1 MAESPA
7 ASPVPAK
14 PQPRALIA
22 LLVLAAVVGVAVSL
36 AAWGFLELIHQIQVG
51 LFTDLP
57 EELGYH
63 HGAPSWFYVVVLGI
77 AGLLVALAIDRLP
90 GEGGHIP
97 AEGLK
102 IGGAPVQPLEL
113 PGIVL
118 AAFATI
124 GGGLVLGPEAPLIAL
139 GAGLGIFAMRS
150 LRRDTPAEAQAV
162 MAAAGSI
169 AAISMLFNSPII
181 AAVLLIEA
189 LGLDREKLPL
199 ILLPGLLAA
208 GIGSLVSIGMGSL
221 TGLSTSAYALGAL
234 PLPSFSQPA
243 LADFAWTIPLAV
255 FVAVLTFAVLRI
267 GLLTHAAARRGP
279 YLVLPAAG
287 VLVALLAIAF
297 HGASGKAIPEVLFS
311 GQDAL
316 PGLVTSAGAWSIS
329 GLLLLLLFKGLA
341 WGLSLGSF
349 RGGPT
354 FPALFIGAAA
364 GVLAS
369 HLPGFDLTGAVGVGM
384 GAGAVSVLRLP
395 LSCVVLASVLV
406 SKSGEGTGPLII
418 VGVVVAYLVTVAL
431 GRAFEA
437 RDGEAGG
444 SPALDDAAGAAS
456 S

>member
-1 MAESPA
+1 MDEPAEPSPA
-7 ASPVPAK
+7 SAAR
-14 PQPRALIA
+14 PQPKA
-22 LLVLAAVVGVAVSL
+22 LLLLLALAAVVGIVVSL
-36 AAWGFLELIHQIQVG
+36 ASWGFLELIHQIQVG

-63 HGAPSWFYVVVLGI
+63 DGAPSWLYIAVLGI
-77 AGLLVALAIDRLP
+77 AGLLVALAVLRLP
-90 GEGGHIP
+90 GGGGHVP

-139 GAGLGIFAMRS
+139 GAGLGVVAIRS

-169 AAISMLFNSPII
+169 AAMSLLFGSPII
-181 AAVLLIEA
+181 AAVLLLEA

-221 TGLSTSAYALGAL
+221 TGLNTSAYALGSLTL
-234 PLPSFSQPA
+234 PTLSQPA
-243 LADFAWTIPLAV
+243 LADFAWTLPLAIG
-255 FVAVLTFAVLRI
+255 VAVLVFGVMRLGRLAH
-267 GLLTHAAARRGP
+267 GFARRSP
-279 YLVLPAAG
+279 LVLLPAAG
-287 VLVALLAIAF
+287 VVIALLAIAF
-297 HGASGKAIPEVLFS
+297 HETSGKGIEEVLFS

-316 PGLVTSAGAWSIS
+316 PGLVTSAGTWSIS
-329 GLLLLLLFKGLA
+329 ALLLLLAFKGLA

-364 GVLAS
+364 GILAS

-395 LSCVVLASVLV
+395 LSCVVLASLLV
-406 SKSGEGTGPLII
+406 SKSGEGASPLII

-431 GRAFEA
+431 GRAFEG
-437 RDGEAGG
+437 RQVEQVPAG
-444 SPALDDAAGAAS
+444 PVLQ
-456 S
+456 

>member
-1 MAESPA
+1 MAEPSA
-7 ASPVPAK
+7 TEGVAK
-14 PQPRALIA
+14 PNPKA
-22 LLVLAAVVGVAVSL
+22 LLGLLALAAAVGVGVSL
-36 AAWGFLELIHQIQVG
+36 ASWGFLELIHQIQVG
-51 LFTDLP
+51 VFTDLP
-57 EELGYH
+57 EALGYD
-63 HGAPSWFYVVVLGI
+63 HGAPSWFYFPVLGI
-77 AGLLVALAIDRLP
+77 AGLLAALAIVRLP
-90 GEGGHIP
+90 GEGGHVP

-139 GAGLGIFAMRS
+139 GAGLGIFAIRS

-169 AAISMLFNSPII
+169 AAVSMLFNSPII
-181 AAVLLIEA
+181 AAVLLLEA

-234 PLPSFSQPA
+234 TLPTLTKPA
-243 LADFAWTIPLAV
+243 LADFLWTFPLAIGI
-255 FVAVLTFAVLRI
+255 AVLVFGVMQL
-267 GLLTHAAARRGP
+267 GLLTHRLTRRRPLLEVPAAA
-279 YLVLPAAG
+279 LIVAALAVLFHAA
-287 VLVALLAIAF
+287 
-297 HGASGKAIPEVLFS
+297 SPDPGKSAQEVLFS

-316 PGLVTSAGAWSIS
+316 PGLALEAGSWSIYA
-329 GLLLLLLFKGLA
+329 LLLLIAFKGIA
-341 WGLSLGSF
+341 WGISLGSF

-395 LSCVVLASVLV
+395 LSCVILASVLV
-406 SKSGEGTGPLII
+406 SHSGEGSGPLII
-418 VGVVVAYLVTVAL
+418 VGVVVAYLVTIGL
-431 GRAFEA
+431 DRAFAAPEP
-437 RDGEAGG
+437 G
-444 SPALDDAAGAAS
+444 SPASHDAAQAAPA
-456 S
+456 

>member
-1 MAESPA
+1 MAESSSPPA
-7 ASPVPAK
+7 AAGPE
-14 PQPRALIA
+14 PRAFLT
-22 LLVLAAVVGVAVSL
+22 LLVLAAAVGLVVSL
-36 AAWGFLELIHQIQVG
+36 AAWAFLELIHQIQVG

-63 HGAPSWFYVVVLGI
+63 HGAPSWLYIVVLGL
-77 AGLLVALAIDRLP
+77 AGLLTAAAIARLP
-90 GEGGHIP
+90 GEGGHVP

-139 GAGLGIFAMRS
+139 GAGLGVFAIRS
-150 LRRDTPAEAQAV
+150 LKKDTPAEAQAV

-169 AAISMLFNSPII
+169 AAMALLFNSPII
-181 AAVLLIEA
+181 AAVILLEA

-221 TGLSTSAYALGAL
+221 TGLSTSAYALGSLTL
-234 PLPSFSQPA
+234 PTLDQPA
-243 LADFAWTIPLAV
+243 LADFAWTFGLAIG
-255 FVAVLTFAVLRI
+255 VAALTFGVLRL
-267 GLLTHAAARRGP
+267 GLLSHAIARRRP
-279 YLVLPAAG
+279 FLVLPAAA
-287 VLVALLAIAF
+287 VVVALLAIAF
-297 HGASGKAIPEVLFS
+297 HEATGHGIEEVLFS

-316 PGLVTSAGAWSIS
+316 PGLTSGAAGWSIS
-329 GLLLLLLFKGLA
+329 ALLLLLGFKGLA

-369 HLPGFDLTGAVGVGM
+369 HLPGFDLTGAVAVGM

-395 LSCVVLASVLV
+395 LSCVVLASLLV
-406 SKSGEGTGPLII
+406 SKSGAGSEPLII
-418 VGVVVAYLVTVAL
+418 VGVVVAYLVTVGLDRIVGAP
-431 GRAFEA
+431 
-437 RDGEAGG
+437 RDG
-444 SPALDDAAGAAS
+444 SPAAPEPAS
-456 S
+456 VGR